1 MSRRKISADAL
12 RAQHI
17 VSSRIKDLYASKI
30 TPHGLPDDILL
41 RALDGYG
48 STDLSWSALRDKG
61 TDFRKYVT
69 AHVSDCTIRH
79 VFRRPLGKKLLP
91 AASVSIFRLVANQL
105 RHSDTLFGAYIHTF
119 TFWPGGLWFLCAT
132 DPVCTTDHLHQ
143 RLVARAA
150 GNLRSLAQA
159 QDDLSILWPTLLQL
173 HQQRRSQG
181 RRGDVGHLI
190 TPLDDGLIFGDFQRN
205 DFDEP
210 AIAAAAPHLIEFRN
224 GSHTEQRLRDFYSVG
239 NERAMVMLRTYVG
252 GDQLKDAQRRL
263 KTKLDGYIR
272 RHPAIIKSMM
282 LRARLA
288 FDGDAFYGREHYK
301 LYVSPSPT
309 VSELKNAMS
318 ELDEITSSRDW
329 SEEINR
335 SIENQ
340 ARGDRSRRRSSWRTI
355 SPSV

>member
-1 MSRRKISADAL
+1 M
-12 RAQHI
+12 
-17 VSSRIKDLYASKI
+17 
-30 TPHGLPDDILL
+30 
-41 RALDGYG
+41 
-48 STDLSWSALRDKG
+48 
-61 TDFRKYVT
+61 
-69 AHVSDCTIRH
+69 
-79 VFRRPLGKKLLP
+79 
-91 AASVSIFRLVANQL
+91 
-105 RHSDTLFGAYIHTF
+105 
-119 TFWPGGLWFLCAT
+119 
-132 DPVCTTDHLHQ
+132 
-143 RLVARAA
+143 
-150 GNLRSLAQA
+150 AQA

-252 GDQLKDAQRRL
+252 GDQLKDPQRRL

-318 ELDEITSSRDW
+318 ELEEITSSRDW

-340 ARGDRSRRRSSWRTI
+340 ARRDRSLRARNSQAGS
-355 SPSV
+355 